1 MRQYGVAAVTN
12 LENGDELLFVYG
24 TLMNPAERV
33 ILLGRPID
41 ACPGR
46 LLGYVRGR
54 KRHYLVAKQ
63 AGAVTDGA
71 ILEGLSA
78 RDLAILDEY
87 EEVPVLYTRERI
99 EVLTADGR
107 NIECWIYIPTS
118 WAKD

>member
-41 ACPGR
+41 ASPGQ
-46 LLGYVRGR
+46 LPGYVRGR

-78 RDLAILDEY
+78 RELAILDEY

-99 EVLTADGR
+99 EVLAADGR
-107 NIECWIYIPTS
+107 KIECWIYIPTS
-118 WAKD
+118 WAMD